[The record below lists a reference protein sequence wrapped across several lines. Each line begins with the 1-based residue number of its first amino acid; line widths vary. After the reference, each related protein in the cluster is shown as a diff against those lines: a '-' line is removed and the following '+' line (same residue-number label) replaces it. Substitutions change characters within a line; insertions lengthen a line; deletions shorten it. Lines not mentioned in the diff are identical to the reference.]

1 MYSPKIVENSVRKI
15 SDASGI
21 RLKRYTVDAC
31 IELADH
37 IDSAY
42 SKESKQYT
50 RNLSR
55 EELDFIRNEQLMC
68 SVDFLYWAKRYAR
81 IKTKRPGKPERYCPW
96 DSQLMLHELM
106 VGLEDTCEE
115 RRDGIMICNLK
126 ARQLGMCLSADSKV
140 LTSDLSWVPISEI
153 KVGQELVSVNEQGQ
167 DKYFIAGKVE
177 AKCEVKEPFV
187 RMTMINGMELE
198 ATEQHRFLWR
208 GITGESCWKTVGCM
222 NAGDEIRYVQSP
234 YKMGADIGNVWI
246 KIAIMEY
253 LPKQRMIDLQTS
265 TKTYIANGFVSHNS
279 TVYEMVLSHKAFF
292 THGFNG
298 LLAADDPNQSE
309 FLFGMMERIYD
320 NLPEFLRPMRTFH
333 VKGAQMVFRSMDSMI
348 IVQHGN
354 LRADIGRGKT
364 VHGVHLSELEKWEN
378 TEQIDSGLMPALPR
392 LPTTM
397 AFFESTG
404 EYRGSW
410 WHAFCN
416 DSMDEANR
424 FTMFFV
430 PWYAE
435 PNTYSKPAPSGWRP
449 DELSKAHA
457 RQVERDSPKWMRGR
471 TCQLT
476 RDQLFFWEFT
486 RNEYAKNGKTGMFF
500 CEYASSPQEAF
511 RSANSSVFTY
521 ETIEFLRSKSSNPK
535 AYEVRG
541 KGIDHESIRMEQIK
555 TIKSRKRK
563 V

>member
-21 RLKRYTVDAC
+21 RLKRYTTDAC

-42 SKESKQYT
+42 SKETKQYT
-50 RNLSR
+50 RDLSR

-106 VGLEDTCEE
+106 VGLEDTCEA

-126 ARQLGMCLSADSKV
+126 ARQLGM
-140 LTSDLSWVPISEI
+140 
-153 KVGQELVSVNEQGQ
+153 
-167 DKYFIAGKVE
+167 
-177 AKCEVKEPFV
+177 
-187 RMTMINGMELE
+187 
-198 ATEQHRFLWR
+198 
-208 GITGESCWKTVGCM
+208 
-222 NAGDEIRYVQSP
+222 
-234 YKMGADIGNVWI
+234 
-246 KIAIMEY
+246 
-253 LPKQRMIDLQTS
+253 
-265 TKTYIANGFVSHNS
+265 S

-320 NLPEFLRPMRTFH
+320 NLPEFLRPLRTFH

-435 PNTYSKPAPSGWRP
+435 PNTYSKPAPSGWKP

-471 TCQLT
+471 TCQLS